1 MDMHS
6 NDTPDIL
13 IIGGGI
19 GGLSLALALH
29 RVGITC
35 RIYESSAEIKPLGV
49 GLNLLPH
56 ALHVL
61 GELGLEADLL
71 GKGIETKEY
80 CFYTRHG
87 QLVYREP
94 RGRFA
99 GYSAPQ
105 VSIHRADLHGT
116 LLDAVNK
123 RLGADAIRLN
133 HRCVDLEQTEDGVT
147 VHFVDAAGA
156 SHAPVR
162 GAIAIACD
170 GVHSVA
176 RAKYHP
182 DEAKPRYEGTTQ
194 YRGVTRWKP
203 FLTGA
208 SMIYMGTFETGKLI
222 MYPVRNN
229 VDAEGHQLF
238 NWVIEVSRPNDQL
251 LRDWNRKSEVGE
263 FIAHFEDARFDWLD
277 IAAVLRAAD
286 AVYEYP
292 MVDQDPLSSWT
303 SGRVTLLGDAAH
315 PMMPRGSNG
324 AAQAILDASA
334 LAELLAAGGDR
345 REALR
350 SYEAK
355 RLEATSKVVLANRG
369 IPPDAIL
376 RVIEERTGGKPFR
389 HIDDV
394 ISQDELQQWQ
404 DRYRQVAG
412 FAGKNLGQQTGRS

>member
-1 MDMHS
+1 VS
-6 NDTPDIL
+6 
-13 IIGGGI
+13 
-19 GGLSLALALH
+19 SS
-29 RVGITC
+29 
-35 RIYESSAEIKPLGV
+35 RIS
-49 GLNLLPH
+49 
-56 ALHVL
+56 
-61 GELGLEADLL
+61 
-71 GKGIETKEY
+71 
-80 CFYTRHG
+80 
-87 QLVYREP
+87 
-94 RGRFA
+94 
-99 GYSAPQ
+99 
-105 VSIHRADLHGT
+105 
-116 LLDAVNK
+116 
-123 RLGADAIRLN
+123 
-133 HRCVDLEQTEDGVT
+133 
-147 VHFVDAAGA
+147 
-156 SHAPVR
+156 
-162 GAIAIACD
+162 
-170 GVHSVA
+170 
-176 RAKYHP
+176 
-182 DEAKPRYEGTTQ
+182 
-194 YRGVTRWKP
+194 
-203 FLTGA
+203 
-208 SMIYMGTFETGKLI
+208 
-222 MYPVRNN
+222 
-229 VDAEGHQLF
+229 
-238 NWVIEVSRPNDQL
+238 
-251 LRDWNRKSEVGE
+251 
-263 FIAHFEDARFDWLD
+263 DARFDWLD